1 VNPFHTALAELQATT
16 DALDLSA
23 VAAASALIADAGRIV
38 AYGCGREG
46 LQLRGFVMRLY
57 HLGLRASMQGDM
69 TTPALGPGDLLIC
82 SAGPG
87 ELATVTALMRVAQTA
102 GVDVLFLTAEPKT
115 GAAVLATQVLHI
127 PAQTMASDRAG
138 AADKPGQSA
147 LPMGSLYEGAMFLL
161 FEVMVLDLRERL
173 DQTPSEMRARH
184 TNME

>member
-1 VNPFHTALAELQATT
+1 
-16 DALDLSA
+16 
-23 VAAASALIADAGRIV
+23 
-38 AYGCGREG
+38 
-46 LQLRGFVMRLY
+46 
-57 HLGLRASMQGDM
+57 
-69 TTPALGPGDLLIC
+69 
-82 SAGPG
+82 
-87 ELATVTALMRVAQTA
+87 
-102 GVDVLFLTAEPKT
+102 VLFLTAEPKT